1 MELSQGLNPPSLSD
15 VYTVVQDPMHAMTSL
30 NPTTTDLTPIPVPN
44 TTEAPKKKKKKK
56 KEKIKREAMD
66 GQAREVI
73 YKVIKFFEKEKRN
86 RGYIYPV
93 QNIMKRA
100 SAATGLSEST
110 IKRIKRD
117 GIRAEA
123 TGSKMMG
130 PKKKPARRAKVQL
143 DYYQLCALRG
153 IVNGYSARK
162 EVPTL
167 GKILES
173 AKNELNYQGGKES
186 LRLILLNKLGKL
198 WLWIGNH

>member
-1 MELSQGLNPPSLSD
+1 
-15 VYTVVQDPMHAMTSL
+15 
-30 NPTTTDLTPIPVPN
+30 
-44 TTEAPKKKKKKK
+44 
-56 KEKIKREAMD
+56 MD